1 MRMHLGI
8 CILVLVLGAVPVE
21 PLPRSARAT
30 SCNSHNTQNQC
41 AIAGIWRNQLLS
53 EMTLTCQNGTLSG
66 HYYSAVGNAEKEY
79 DLIGRYVQVNSTEY
93 IVGWSVAYKN
103 QYRNARSV
111 ASWTGVY
118 YATHGNI
125 KTHWILASYV
135 DPDNYQKTFNT
146 NQDQF
151 HKIGDLPCTQGVVG

>member
-1 MRMHLGI
+1 MKL
-8 CILVLVLGAVPVE
+8 
-21 PLPRSARAT
+21 
-30 SCNSHNTQNQC
+30 SCK
-41 AIAGIWRNQLLS
+41 
-53 EMTLTCQNGTLSG
+53 NGTLSG

-79 DLIGRYVQVNSTEY
+79 DLIGRYVQVNTTEY

-103 QYRNARSV
+103 EFRNAKSV

-118 YATHGNI
+118 YAAHDNI

-151 HKIGDLPCTQGVVG
+151 QKVGDLPCTPDVVG